1 MDDSQKPKK
10 NLSFKE
16 KFAEGWKVFKDQ
28 ATAWLDD
35 IIGNKKKLVPVL
47 IVTIIGIFAFIR
59 GLIKIL
65 FY

>member
-16 KFAEGWKVFKDQ
+16 KLAEGWKVFKDQ

-35 IIGNKKKLVPVL
+35 IISNKKKLVPVL

-65 FY
+65 FF

>member
-10 NLSFKE
+10 NLSLKE
-16 KFAEGWKVFKDQ
+16 KIAEGWKAFKDQ
-28 ATAWLDD
+28 AAFWLED
-35 IIGNKKKLVPVL
+35 IISNKKKLVPML

-59 GLIKIL
+59 GVIKML